1 MKRSL
6 TSAAVLSALGL
17 ALLAPAAAHAQQAL
31 KLPRVSQKATVTQ
44 TVGLTDVTI
53 TYSRPGVKGRTIW
66 GDLVPYDQVWRT
78 GANEATTFQVSQD
91 VKINGQ
97 ALPAGTYSLH
107 TIPGKTQWTVIFNK
121 TADQWGSYEYDQ
133 KQDALRIQVT
143 PQPGPNQELM
153 GFSFP
158 DVQNDKA
165 TVEFAWEKVRVPFTV
180 EAGTNEQALAGIRK
194 ALSGEVKE
202 WNVPYSAANYV
213 VTAKLPDQAE
223 AMKWIDQ
230 SIALKP
236 TFYNLRLKSQMLDQ
250 AGNKKDAVAAA
261 EKAVALGKENSKDVD
276 QGEVAKTEK
285 QIAEWKASIK

>member
-1 MKRSL
+1 MKRLL
-6 TSAAVLSALGL
+6 TSAAVALSVAGL
-17 ALLAPAAAHAQQAL
+17 TLIAPVAAHAQQAL
-31 KLPRVSQKATVTQ
+31 KLPRVSPKATVTQ

-53 TYSRPGVKGRTIW
+53 TFSRPGVKGRTIW
-66 GDLVPYDQVWRT
+66 GDLVPYDKVWRT

-133 KQDALRIQVT
+133 TKDALRVQVT
-143 PQPGPNQELM
+143 PQQGPSQELM
-153 GFSFP
+153 AFSFP

-165 TVEFAWEKVRVPFTV
+165 TVELAWEKVRVPFTL
-180 EAGTNEQALAGIRK
+180 ETGTNDQALANIRQ
-194 ALSGEVKE
+194 ALSGDVKE
-202 WNVPYSAANYV
+202 WNVPYSAAQYA
-213 VTAKLPDQAE
+213 VTAKLSNQAE

-236 TFYNLRLKSQMLDQ
+236 TYWNMRLKAQMLDQ
-250 AGNKKDAVAAA
+250 QGNKKDAVAAA
-261 EKAVALGKENSKDVD
+261 EKAVALGKEAKDEPS
-276 QGEVAKTEK
+276 EVAKTEK
-285 QIAEWKASIK
+285 QIAEWKAAIK